1 MRPESRFALGHVL
14 EAAREIQLATEGRSF
29 SDYEADKRLRA
40 VVERYFITIGEG
52 LSRLA
57 RHDSELFARIPGGRG
72 VVAFRNVLV
81 HGYDVVDSE
90 QVWAAVKDDLENLV
104 SSVSELL
111 AG

>member
-1 MRPESRFALGHVL
+1 MRPESRIALGQVL
-14 EAAREIQLATEGRSF
+14 EAAREIQLATDGKSL

-52 LSRLA
+52 LSRIA
-57 RHDSELFARIPGGRG
+57 RHDPELFARIPEGRS

-90 QVWAAVKDDLENLV
+90 QVWAAVRDDLESLV
-104 SSVSELL
+104 ASL
-111 AG
+111 AGLVDG